1 MPELRSLALILAAA
15 PLLWSCG
22 GSKAPSGQVVAT
34 VDGEEVTFSE
44 LNQEAKLQNA
54 GDANNPAIRQ
64 QLLQTIIDRKLLAG
78 SATNQKIDRSPD
90 YLLLRKRAEELILSD
105 LFIRKSL
112 TTSDQPREDQ
122 IEEFARSKPDIFDRR
137 TIFTVDQ
144 IIFPQTNNPALMRQ
158 LGAAKSLDEIE
169 QRLSEAGVPRERAT
183 AKWDSARMPEDLPQR
198 LRSLGSG
205 EPFVRVSNPMVAG
218 VIVNMQSAPVPD
230 QQRRAL
236 AAQGLEQ
243 QRVQN
248 ALTAWLERS
257 RKAAKIQYQ
266 PGYAPKAMQAAPK
279 ATAAPKS

>member
-1 MPELRSLALILAAA
+1 MPESRSLALILAAA

-22 GSKAPSGQVVAT
+22 GSKAPTGQVVAT
-34 VDGEEVTFSE
+34 VDGDEVTLSE
-44 LNQEAKLQNA
+44 LNQEAKLQNI

-105 LFIRKSL
+105 MFIRKSL
-112 TTSDQPREDQ
+112 TTSEQPREDQ
-122 IEEFARSKPDIFDRR
+122 IEEFARSKPEIFTRR

-144 IIFPQTNNPALMRQ
+144 IAFPQTDNQVLMQQ

-198 LRSLGSG
+198 LRSLGKG

-218 VIVNMQSAPVPD
+218 VIVSMESAPVPD

-236 AAQGLEQ
+236 AAQGLIQ

-266 PGYAPKAMQAAPK
+266 PAYAPKTIPAAPK
-279 ATAAPKS
+279 ASAAPKG

>member
-1 MPELRSLALILAAA
+1 MPESRSLALILAAA
-15 PLLWSCG
+15 NLLWSCG

-34 VDGEEVTFSE
+34 VNRDEVTLSE
-44 LNQEAKLQNA
+44 LNQEAKLQNI
-54 GDANNPAIRQ
+54 GDANNPAVRQ

-78 SATNQKIDRSPD
+78 SATNQKIDRGPD

-112 TTSDQPREDQ
+112 ATNDQRREDQ
-122 IEEFARSKPDIFDRR
+122 IEEFARSKPDIFARR

-144 IIFPQTNNPALMRQ
+144 IIFPQTNNPTLMRQ

-198 LRSLGSG
+198 LRSLGKG

-218 VIVNMQSAPVPD
+218 VIVGMESAPVPD

-266 PGYAPKAMQAAPK
+266 PGYAPKAMPAAPK

>member
-90 YLLLRKRAEELILSD
+90 YLLLQKRAEELILSD

>member
-1 MPELRSLALILAAA
+1 MPELRSLALVLAAA

-22 GSKAPSGQVVAT
+22 GSKAPTGQVVAT
-34 VDGEEVTFSE
+34 VDGDEVTLSE
-44 LNQEAKLQNA
+44 LNQEAKLQNI

-64 QLLQTIIDRKLLAG
+64 QLLQTVIDRKLLAS
-78 SATNQKIDRSPD
+78 SAANQKIDRSPD

-112 TTSDQPREDQ
+112 TTSDQPRADQ
-122 IEEFARSKPDIFDRR
+122 IEEFARSKPDIFERR

-144 IIFPQTNNPALMRQ
+144 ITFPQTNNPALMRQ
-158 LGAAKSLDEIE
+158 LGAAKTLEEIE

-183 AKWDSARMPEDLPQR
+183 GKWDSARMPEGLPQR

-205 EPFVRVSNPMVAG
+205 EPFVQVSNPMVAG
-218 VIVNMQSAPVPD
+218 VIVGMQGAPVPD

-236 AAQGLEQ
+236 ATQGLMQ

-248 ALTAWLERS
+248 SLTAWLERS

-266 PGYAPKAMQAAPK
+266 PAYAPKATPASSKAAA
-279 ATAAPKS
+279 ATKS